1 MTWSWVRIR
10 KLLALHSSF
19 LKAGSLRWTGEFTKA
34 RGSHKNEWCLNKV
47 NSLFDLHMPEVVVL
61 QNMSDRGAHRA
72 PRIQELN
79 ERIAELADRR
89 GLVVQKYSRARVLD
103 YFSEI
108 GVATTKQKL
117 AEAIAKQVPALRL
130 FLPRERKPARI
141 REWEFSTP
149 LPWRGCTFTRAK
161 GSGRLHNPNSKIVGH
176 RSGHLDAPCPSKG
189 ACHAARCEARGRE
202 AIHSSISSSN
212 HATPQAP
219 SLTREGNW
227 PAASRRAICAN
238 E

>member
-1 MTWSWVRIR
+1 MTWCWLSIR
-10 KLLALHSSF
+10 KLAALHSSF
-19 LKAGSLRWTGEFTKA
+19 LKAGFLRWTGEFTKA

-108 GVATTKQKL
+108 GVADQT
-117 AEAIAKQVPALRL
+117 
-130 FLPRERKPARI
+130 
-141 REWEFSTP
+141 
-149 LPWRGCTFTRAK
+149 
-161 GSGRLHNPNSKIVGH
+161 
-176 RSGHLDAPCPSKG
+176 
-189 ACHAARCEARGRE
+189 EARRGDRK
-202 AIHSSISSSN
+202 ASSCS
-212 HATPQAP
+212 QALSP
-219 SLTREGNW
+219 TGAKASEDPRMGIFDAAALAWMYLHESEGKRQ
-227 PAASRRAICAN
+227 AA
-238 E
+238 